1 MAQKVQRLGEERGGR
16 EAGGGR
22 SNSKAYQSVQGVRGG
37 LTLINLERTHFLNG
51 YHSKVVGFIYFSE
64 NPLKMMNVPYFI

>member
-1 MAQKVQRLGEERGGR
+1 M
-16 EAGGGR
+16 GGGGVPQKR
-22 SNSKAYQSVQGVRGG
+22 IKAYMELGG

-51 YHSKVVGFIYFSE
+51 HHSKVVGFIYFNE